1 MLVFMILLRGAID
14 IIKSI
19 VIHDTKRHNKTTC
32 QYKTSD
38 IKYPHHLMHEDQYRH
53 KSHVRQDDIGNIY
66 ALLRLQC
73 RQNSNYKNKQWN
85 RYNQSISVINI
96 DEVASK

>member
-19 VIHDTKRHNKTTC
+19 MIHDTKRHNKTTC
-32 QYKTSD
+32 QYNTSNVKLTSFKAD
-38 IKYPHHLMHEDQYRH
+38 HQYRH

-66 ALLRLQC
+66 ALLRLQY

-96 DEVASK
+96 DKVASK